1 MKLTQYV
8 DTETGETMVSER
20 EVVELLHNIE
30 RQREGYKQKLAR
42 DNAREAARNQDKREF
57 LKVIN
62 DRMNAINKDI
72 SLLDAGLL
80 FKLALNLRLGNG
92 STLVTGKRDAQ
103 GRIKPLKQSDMQR
116 LLGKSTNGIKKALGR
131 LEALGVIRKE
141 GEGRCSVFYVDER
154 FVCIGKSEESKP
166 FTKVYRVHAKEKLD
180 ELTDNEAGLLLKAT
194 AYVNHK
200 FLMLTHDPTERDADK
215 AKPLR
220 IKEAAALLGVEESHF
235 SVLLSSLKRKGAV
248 ATFNTGTKGKAI
260 LIHPYLCDRGND
272 KGEVTELVARH
283 FCISFNAD

>member
-1 MKLTQYV
+1 MKLTQYI
-8 DTETGETMVSER
+8 DTETGEKLLLER
-20 EVVELLHNIE
+20 EVMELMRNEE
-30 RQREGYKQKLAR
+30 RKREGYKKKLAR

-62 DRMNAINKDI
+62 DRMSAINKDI

-92 STLVTGKRDAQ
+92 SKLVTGKRDAQ
-103 GRIKPLKQSDMQR
+103 GKLKPLKQSDMQR

-141 GEGRCSVFYVDER
+141 GEGRRSVFYVDENLI
-154 FVCIGKSEESKP
+154 CIGKSEEAKP
-166 FTKVYRVHAKEKLD
+166 FTKVYRVHARDILEG
-180 ELTDNEAGLLLKAT
+180 LTDNEAGLLLKAT
-194 AYVNHK
+194 AYVNHQ
-200 FLMLTHDPTERDADK
+200 FLMLTHDPTEQDVDK

-235 SVLLSSLKRKGAV
+235 SVLLSGLKRKGAV
-248 ATFNTGTKGKAI
+248 ATFDTGKKGKAI

-272 KGEVTELVARH
+272 KGEVASLVANYFR
-283 FCISFNAD
+283 ISLN